1 MRSYLVFLFFLVS
14 VTIAGQDFPARP
26 NPPRLVN
33 DFAGLMSTQH
43 QQQLESKLTAYD
55 DSTSTQIAVVTV
67 NSLEG
72 YDVAGYS
79 FELAEQWGIGQQ
91 GQDNGILILI
101 APNERRMFIAT
112 GYGVEAY
119 VPDAIAKRI
128 VEGTLKPNF
137 QQQQYYRGLDQAT
150 NLLMG
155 LLSGHFSPEQLEE
168 DTPAFPFLLTVL
180 LFIVAMYLISR
191 IRRNPGAYRTPGG
204 HTYMGPIRRGP
215 TWTDFSRGSGTFG
228 GGGGG
233 FGGFGGGSFGGGGAG
248 GSW

>member
-1 MRSYLVFLFFLVS
+1 MRICLLFLLSLNGFLLS
-14 VTIAGQDFPARP
+14 GQDFPVRP

-33 DFAGLMSTQH
+33 DFANLLSPQE
-43 QQQLESKLTAYD
+43 QQQLETKLTAYN
-55 DSTSTQIAVVTV
+55 DSTGTQIAVVTV
-67 NSLEG
+67 NSLNG

-79 FELAEQWGIGQQ
+79 FELAEQWGIGQE

-101 APNERRMFIAT
+101 SPGERRMFIAT
-112 GYGVEAY
+112 GYGVEAF

-137 QQQQYYRGLDQAT
+137 RNGDYYTGLNQAT
-150 NLLMG
+150 NLLIG
-155 LLSGHFSPEQLEE
+155 LLNGQFSAQQLEE
-168 DTPAFPFLLTVL
+168 ETPGFPWLMVVL
-180 LFIVAMYLISR
+180 LFFFALYLLAR
-191 IRRNPGAYRTPGG
+191 IRRSTGAYRTPGG
-204 HTYMGPIRRGP
+204 HTYMGPMRHGP
-215 TWTDFSRGSGTFG
+215 TWTDFSGGRGTF